1 MTTGDLA
8 SSAAPRR
15 RRFWLVWLHVVLLLV
30 LVYALVLVVAGSIAQ
45 PLFSA
50 LGFGPPALIDS
61 SDLSAYLRLPF
72 AVLGAVLAGWTVLML
87 LVVRG
92 PVASGA
98 SWALPAVALSLAVW
112 FVLDTGMSLLLG
124 FQTHAL
130 FNIPF
135 AIALGLPLWRLWA
148 ISRQA
153 HRTVTDP

>member
-8 SSAAPRR
+8 SSVTPRGR
-15 RRFWLVWLHVVLLLV
+15 RLWLVLLQVVLLLV
-30 LVYALVLVVAGSIAQ
+30 LVYALVLVVAGSLAQ
-45 PLFSA
+45 SLFAA

-61 SDLSAYLRLPF
+61 PDLSAYLRLPF
-72 AVLGAVLAGWTVLML
+72 AVLGAVLAGWTLLML

-130 FNIPF
+130 FNVPF